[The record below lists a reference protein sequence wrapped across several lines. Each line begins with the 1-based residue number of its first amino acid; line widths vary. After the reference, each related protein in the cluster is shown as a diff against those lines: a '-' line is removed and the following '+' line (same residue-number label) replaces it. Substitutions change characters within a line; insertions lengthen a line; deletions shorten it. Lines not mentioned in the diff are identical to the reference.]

1 VKIFLDTNIILDIA
15 LKRQPYSGAA
25 AKILKVSDFN
35 HFHLFISASMATDVF
50 YMIRKIKGKAIGLTF
65 LKDLLDIIDV
75 CKVDKSI
82 LLLALESDFGDFED
96 AVQHFAAVDAEVEML
111 ITRNKKD
118 YTTSS
123 LKIMEPEEFV
133 DVYLS
138 VT

>member
-1 VKIFLDTNIILDIA
+1 MKIFLDTNIILDIA

>member
-1 VKIFLDTNIILDIA
+1 VKILLDTNIILDIA

-50 YMIRKIKGKAIGLTF
+50 YVIRKIKGKAIGLTF
-65 LKDLLDIIDV
+65 LKDLLDTIDV

-82 LLLALESDFGDFED
+82 LLLALESGFADFED
-96 AVQHFAAVDAEVEML
+96 AVQHFAAVDAEVDML

-118 YTTSS
+118 YASSS

-133 DVYLS
+133 NVYLS

>member
-1 VKIFLDTNIILDIA
+1 MKIFLDTNIILDIA

-50 YMIRKIKGKAIGLTF
+50 YVIRKIKGKAISLTF
-65 LKDLLDIIDV
+65 LKDLLDTIDV

-82 LLLALESDFGDFED
+82 LLLALESDFADFED
-96 AVQHFAAVDAEVEML
+96 AVQHFAAVDAEVDML

-123 LKIMEPEEFV
+123 LKKSWSPKNLLMSICR
-133 DVYLS
+133 
-138 VT
+138 